1 MPPTFP
7 ILYPMFA
14 MVLLTVVVLL
24 SMAMFRFRLAKSRT
38 VSLGYYRVYQGKG
51 GEALPERFHQFANN
65 FTNLCQMPT
74 IFYAACC
81 TIMALKLS
89 DPLLTYLAWGYV
101 AFRALHSYIHITY
114 NNVMHRFPVFVL
126 SNVIMMIMWL
136 RIMVLAG

>member
-1 MPPTFP
+1 MPATFP

-24 SMAMFRFRLAKSRT
+24 SMAMYRIRLVRSRKI
-38 VSLGYYRVYQGKG
+38 SFGYYRTFSGKSSDKV
-51 GEALPERFHQFANN
+51 PERFHQFANN

-81 TIMALKLS
+81 TIMALKLN
-89 DPLLTYLAWGYV
+89 DPLLVNLAWGFV
-101 AFRALHSYIHITY
+101 VFRALHSYIHTTY

-126 SNVIMMIMWL
+126 SNVTMMIMWI